1 MKKNILLSFF
11 LLISLC
17 GYSQINTGFEN
28 GIPDGWTQLQTGDE
42 DPGFVITQNEVYE
55 GENSIRHE
63 DVSGIGLS
71 TAWLITDQQTV
82 TVGTNE
88 FMQFYY
94 RQNFTGFAY
103 DFSGVYISTA
113 SADPIANPDDFTL
126 LQEFNEDFGYS
137 EDVWTEFNED
147 LSSYAGDD
155 VYIAFRYTG
164 DFAHELFIDNFKL
177 IATPDCVNPEVNYE
191 VVSDCANGQ
200 QFLID
205 VNVTD
210 LGGDGDVVITD
221 DQGVANETVSETG
234 TITIGPYDN
243 GAGVVVTVEN
253 AEDSNCSTFSDPLG
267 QNFCGEVA
275 VDCDAGPTNSVY
287 CYDSN
292 ELLEVTY
299 IASDENSVLNL
310 NVNSGTIYTFG
321 GDFIVYDS
329 DGTTVLY
336 QGQGDDGD
344 LSGVSVQS
352 TGDQI
357 SIEYEAGFYA
367 CGEDDYTALD
377 IIVACAT
384 CENPQADFTTVPDCD
399 NGPQFLVEVDLS
411 DLGSATDVDIT
422 DNQGN
427 PVQTVSAAGTFTFGP
442 YPNGTPVLITVDDNQ
457 DDNCSI
463 NSGEITEEY
472 CSALTVD
479 CSEGPVNSNVCY
491 ANDETIEIT
500 YTSNDGTNLNLT
512 VNEGEVENNFDEFIV
527 LDTDGSELYNGY
539 GDAGDLSGL
548 TFQSTGDAITVQV
561 VGDFTNSCVD
571 TPFSG
576 PYTPIDLTV
585 SCATCVNPEANYTV
599 VGDCEDGNDQFLIDV
614 QITDLGS
621 ANSLSIQDDQ
631 GNSETTSA
639 TGTIQFGPYPNNTD
653 VTITVEN
660 EQDGNCVLTGPV
672 LTQDA
677 CPPENNSCADAI
689 EIPVNSAQLCAET
702 QTGTLEA
709 ATASNSVPLSCE
721 DVGEIQDVWF
731 QFTATSTTHM
741 LALTND
747 DQTPTEDFIGINS
760 AIYEGECGSLSEL
773 YCNLEFSDPTSFVVD
788 ESPNITA
795 TDLTVGDTYYV
806 RAFAPTGS
814 TDDFNICVT
823 TPNYVENSDC
833 GNLAPFCAASSETNV
848 NNILFAG
855 GYYYLT
861 QEFAETGP
869 YYECTNNPPGI
880 QPVELPNPAWYYLE
894 VEEPGDLDF
903 EIIQNTAYNGDG
915 EPIGQSL
922 DVDFTTWGPFESISE
937 VCENLTEETHVPGEW
952 SVPYDGCD
960 YSPAS
965 IETLGINSAE
975 SGEIYV
981 VIISNFDQNPGYINI
996 VQTNTEAN
1004 GAGTT
1009 NCDILTN
1016 ITDIYTCSEDTTLTS
1031 PYDDAI
1037 AFVWYEYDR
1046 ANDTL
1051 GAEIPGEDQQEIII
1065 TESGSYASVTFA
1077 PDATRNDVEVFN
1089 VVIGDAPE
1097 VELPEQV
1104 SLCQTDAVLLESNI
1118 LNEADYDSIVYQWF
1132 KDGNEIEGAD
1142 TSFVS
1147 VGETGSYQLNVGGEL
1162 LSLEGEA
1169 SGEFCDTTLTVE
1181 VTTADYVVDLGP
1193 DQELCDQGSYTIT
1206 STVTGEDA
1214 SNLNF
1219 TWEDQD
1225 GAIDGETD
1233 PELTVGEN
1241 GTYIVTAEAQGCIE
1255 MDTISVVFNE
1265 SPVIDL
1271 GEEIEVCDL
1280 TTVTLDATPS
1290 NFNTNEVTFNWSFN
1304 GSGIP
1309 ETGAVVN
1316 AQDYGY
1322 GVYQV
1327 NAFGSS
1333 QECSSTQ
1340 SITVSERGD
1349 ITVEI
1354 ESDDSDNTLCIG
1366 GEVTLSAILQN
1377 ASEGEVEFTWFKN
1390 NTVIDGETGTSI
1402 TVTADEAMSG
1412 TDVFAVEIS
1421 LGNCFDDAEVEID
1434 LYDNAECII
1443 TEGLSP
1449 NTTPGQN
1456 DCLDLTFLNDRTGIN
1471 KLTVYNRYGR
1481 EIYSESNYTDSWCG
1495 QDSNQNI
1502 VSTGTYYYVIDI
1514 AGDDPVFGS
1523 VKKGWIY
1530 INREINN

>member
-1 MKKNILLSFF
+1 
-11 LLISLC
+11 
-17 GYSQINTGFEN
+17 
-28 GIPDGWTQLQTGDE
+28 
-42 DPGFVITQNEVYE
+42 
-55 GENSIRHE
+55 
-63 DVSGIGLS
+63 
-71 TAWLITDQQTV
+71 
-82 TVGTNE
+82 
-88 FMQFYY
+88 
-94 RQNFTGFAY
+94 
-103 DFSGVYISTA
+103 
-113 SADPIANPDDFTL
+113 
-126 LQEFNEDFGYS
+126 
-137 EDVWTEFNED
+137 
-147 LSSYAGDD
+147 
-155 VYIAFRYTG
+155 
-164 DFAHELFIDNFKL
+164 
-177 IATPDCVNPEVNYE
+177 
-191 VVSDCANGQ
+191 
-200 QFLID
+200 
-205 VNVTD
+205 
-210 LGGDGDVVITD
+210 
-221 DQGVANETVSETG
+221 
-234 TITIGPYDN
+234 
-243 GAGVVVTVEN
+243 
-253 AEDSNCSTFSDPLG
+253 
-267 QNFCGEVA
+267 
-275 VDCDAGPTNSVY
+275 
-287 CYDSN
+287 
-292 ELLEVTY
+292 LE
-299 IASDENSVLNL
+299 I
-310 NVNSGTIYTFG
+310 
-321 GDFIVYDS
+321 
-329 DGTTVLY
+329 
-336 QGQGDDGD
+336 
-344 LSGVSVQS
+344 
-352 TGDQI
+352 
-357 SIEYEAGFYA
+357 
-367 CGEDDYTALD
+367 
-377 IIVACAT
+377 
-384 CENPQADFTTVPDCD
+384 
-399 NGPQFLVEVDLS
+399 
-411 DLGSATDVDIT
+411 
-422 DNQGN
+422 
-427 PVQTVSAAGTFTFGP
+427 
-442 YPNGTPVLITVDDNQ
+442 
-457 DDNCSI
+457 
-463 NSGEITEEY
+463 
-472 CSALTVD
+472 
-479 CSEGPVNSNVCY
+479 
-491 ANDETIEIT
+491 
-500 YTSNDGTNLNLT
+500 
-512 VNEGEVENNFDEFIV
+512 
-527 LDTDGSELYNGY
+527 
-539 GDAGDLSGL
+539 
-548 TFQSTGDAITVQV
+548 
-561 VGDFTNSCVD
+561 
-571 TPFSG
+571 
-576 PYTPIDLTV
+576 
-585 SCATCVNPEANYTV
+585 
-599 VGDCEDGNDQFLIDV
+599 
-614 QITDLGS
+614 
-621 ANSLSIQDDQ
+621 
-631 GNSETTSA
+631 
-639 TGTIQFGPYPNNTD
+639 
-653 VTITVEN
+653 
-660 EQDGNCVLTGPV
+660 
-672 LTQDA
+672 
-677 CPPENNSCADAI
+677 
-689 EIPVNSAQLCAET
+689 
-702 QTGTLEA
+702 
-709 ATASNSVPLSCE
+709 
-721 DVGEIQDVWF
+721 
-731 QFTATSTTHM
+731 
-741 LALTND
+741 
-747 DQTPTEDFIGINS
+747 
-760 AIYEGECGSLSEL
+760 
-773 YCNLEFSDPTSFVVD
+773 
-788 ESPNITA
+788 
-795 TDLTVGDTYYV
+795 
-806 RAFAPTGS
+806 
-814 TDDFNICVT
+814 
-823 TPNYVENSDC
+823 
-833 GNLAPFCAASSETNV
+833 
-848 NNILFAG
+848 
-855 GYYYLT
+855 
-861 QEFAETGP
+861 
-869 YYECTNNPPGI
+869 
-880 QPVELPNPAWYYLE
+880 
-894 VEEPGDLDF
+894 EEPGDLSI
-903 EIIQNTAYNGDG
+903 EIVQNTEFDEDGNAIGNG
-915 EPIGQSL
+915 L
-922 DVDFTTWGPFESISE
+922 DVDFIAWGPFDS
-937 VCENLTEETHVPGEW
+937 VDDGCNGLTIGNQVPDTEFGDGCSYSASDEETFG
-952 SVPYDGCD
+952 
-960 YSPAS
+960 
-965 IETLGINSAE
+965 IENAE
-975 SGEIYV
+975 AGDVYV
-981 VIISNFDQNPGYINI
+981 LLITNFDGDPGFIQLQQSDGSGSTDCSIVNQND
-996 VQTNTEAN
+996 V
-1004 GAGTT
+1004 
-1009 NCDILTN
+1009 
-1016 ITDIYTCSEDTTLTS
+1016 YTCSEDTTLTS

-1142 TSFVS
+1142 TTFVS

-1530 INREINN
+1530 INREI